1 MTCKGVKKTLYILEL
16 PESRLNIKSD
26 LWQIANHL
34 IIWLQIFE
42 ESILSKSIIQLYT
55 FDSSNVTQGS
65 KSGKKQ
71 LKTELSNIEAM
82 IGDISSFQQVEELL

>member
-26 LWQIANHL
+26 LWQIPNHL

-42 ESILSKSIIQLYT
+42 ESILSKSIIQLYI

-65 KSGKKQ
+65 KSGNKQ

-82 IGDISSFQQVEELL
+82 ICDISSFQQVQELL